1 MTRTILMLC
10 SILVMA
16 GCETEGAFINNSLD
30 NSCSSKGY
38 TFVFIHYGD
47 GRLAT
52 KPVAKVRPG
61 RELQYRLMPGPDSS
75 LVDYSDMLVTITG
88 KAASGPFP
96 APPAD
101 DAWLDASG
109 SFDSTGG
116 EMKVCVPTN
125 PQGASYFYEITVE
138 NVGKIDPRADVEF

>member
-1 MTRTILMLC
+1 MTRTILLLC
-10 SILVMA
+10 SILLMA
-16 GCETEGAFINNSLD
+16 GCETEGAFINSSLP
-30 NSCSSKGY
+30 NSCSSSGY
-38 TFVFIHYGD
+38 TFVLIHYGD

-52 KPVAKVRPG
+52 IPVANVRAG

-75 LVDYSDMLVTITG
+75 LVDYSNMLVTITG

-101 DAWLDASG
+101 NAWLNASNT
-109 SFDSTGG
+109 FDITGG
-116 EMKVCVPTN
+116 VMKVCVPAN
-125 PQGASYFYEITVE
+125 PLGTSYFYEITVE